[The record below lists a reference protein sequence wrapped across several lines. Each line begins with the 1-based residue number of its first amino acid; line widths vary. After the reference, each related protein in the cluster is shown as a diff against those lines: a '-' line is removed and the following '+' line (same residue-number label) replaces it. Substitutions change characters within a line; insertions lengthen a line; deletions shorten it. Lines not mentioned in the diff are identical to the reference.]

1 MSNIEKQIK
10 EQRLLLDSDRPREG
24 HEERFL
30 QKLDRLPGQVPVR
43 RIPVR
48 RIRFRHAIQVAA
60 SIAIIVTSAVL
71 LIRSDKDGSEVARQ
85 EIPAAVMEA
94 DIYYASQ
101 MDARYEEIR
110 GFDFDDEGE
119 KALLL
124 EELKDLE
131 SYHRQLMKDLEANPN
146 DERVVNAL
154 IRHYQLKLE
163 VMDQIILQLNQV
175 KSEISENYEKESI

>member
-10 EQRLLLDSDRPREG
+10 EKRLMLDSDRPREG

-30 QKLDRLPGQVPVR
+30 QKLDSLPKQV
-43 RIPVR
+43 PVR

-71 LIRSDKDGSEVARQ
+71 LIRTDKDGNEVAQ
-85 EIPAAVMEA
+85 QKIPPALMEA
-94 DIYYASQ
+94 DIYYASEV
-101 MDARYEEIR
+101 DARYNEIR
-110 GFDFDDEGE
+110 DFDFEDKEE
-119 KALLL
+119 KDLLL
-124 EELKDLE
+124 KELKDLE
-131 SYHRQLMKDLEANPN
+131 NYHRQLMKDLEANPD
-146 DERVVNAL
+146 DERVVSAL

-163 VMDQIILQLNQV
+163 VMDQIITQLNQV

>member
-1 MSNIEKQIK
+1 MTNIEKQIK

-30 QKLDRLPGQVPVR
+30 QKLERLPKQDPVP
-43 RIPVR
+43 

-60 SIAIIVTSAVL
+60 SVAIILTSAIL
-71 LIRSDKDGSEVARQ
+71 LIRTDRGGNKLAEQ
-85 EIPAAVMEA
+85 EIPESLMEA
-94 DIYYASQ
+94 DFYYASQ
-101 MDARYEEIR
+101 VDARFKEIKDFKFTDEE
-110 GFDFDDEGE
+110 E
-119 KALLL
+119 KDLLL
-124 EELKDLE
+124 TELKDLE
-131 SYHRQLMKDLEANPN
+131 IYHQQLMEDLEANPG

-163 VMDQIILQLNQV
+163 VMDQIIEQLNQV

>member
-30 QKLDRLPGQVPVR
+30 QKLEKLPKQD
-43 RIPVR
+43 PVR

-60 SIAIIVTSAVL
+60 SVAIILTSAL
-71 LIRSDKDGSEVARQ
+71 LLVRTYKSDSKAAKQD
-85 EIPAAVMEA
+85 IPAALIEA

-101 MDARYEEIR
+101 VDARYDEIR
-110 GFDFDDEGE
+110 DFDFDDEEE

-124 EELKDLE
+124 QELKDLE
-131 SYHRQLMKDLEANPN
+131 SYHMQLMEDLEANPD
-146 DERVVNAL
+146 DERVVSAL

-163 VMDQIILQLNQV
+163 IMDQIITQLNQV
-175 KSEISENYEKESI
+175 KSEISENHEKESI

>member
-10 EQRLLLDSDRPREG
+10 EQRLLLDSDRPLEG

-30 QKLDRLPGQVPVR
+30 QKLERLPKQAA
-43 RIPVR
+43 VR

-60 SIAIIVTSAVL
+60 SIAILLTSAIL
-71 LIRSDKDGSEVARQ
+71 LIRSYGDADTKASH
-85 EIPAAVMEA
+85 EIPEAVMEA
-94 DIYYASQ
+94 DFYYASLV
-101 MDARYEEIR
+101 DARYNEIKDFEFTEQEEK
-110 GFDFDDEGE
+110 D
-119 KALLL
+119 LLL
-124 EELKDLE
+124 SELKDLE